1 MELKEDLQTYLGR
14 AKSGLRA
21 KIEYSIELC
30 RKAAKIAP
38 MYDDEGYLW
47 LGFSGGKDSQALY
60 HIAQLSGVKF
70 KAFFSPTSV
79 DPPEVIRFIRKNY
92 PEVEFTPLKK
102 SIYSE
107 FLKRKCLP
115 SMKIRWCCAEF
126 KEKGGANKVVLVGVR
141 NSESVKRSK
150 RKEVEVT
157 DHKFSGDFDGFN
169 EWSEKRRIKKQ
180 KKLAKDKAQFDQF
193 SEHKEQMVTCINGK
207 DKIVVSPII
216 HWSDDDVWEF
226 LNEVVRV
233 PHCEL
238 YDKGRTRI
246 GCIMC
251 PMSKKS
257 QILKDIEEYPHVY
270 EKWVKAIMQ
279 LRKDALFNGSTPP
292 KSGYGIFSNT
302 TVGDSRY
309 LPTEYRGG
317 KMDKLPKRRNE
328 ILTAHLLQ
336 EWGGA
341 IGIIKVTPPTKQK
354 ATTQR
359 TVGGK
364 FFDST
369 DGKCSTVSA
378 QDYDEQIEREV
389 AENIIDWW
397 VSKKS
402 YKQWYADKFLQHTFD
417 FGQE

>member
-38 MYDDEGYLW
+38 MYDDDGYLW
-47 LGFSGGKDSQALY
+47 LGFSGGKDSQAMY

-92 PEVEFTPLKK
+92 PEVEFTPIKK

-115 SMKIRWCCAEF
+115 SMKMRWCCAEF
-126 KEKGGANKVVLVGVR
+126 KEKGGTNKVVLVGVR

-150 RKEVEVT
+150 RKEVEVPGQ
-157 DHKFSGDFDGFN
+157 KFSGDFDGFN

-226 LNEVVRV
+226 LNDVLRV

-279 LRKDALFNGSTPP
+279 LRKEALFNGSTPP
-292 KSGYGIFSNT
+292 KADMEHSQTPQSGIQDTCRLNI
-302 TVGDSRY
+302 
-309 LPTEYRGG
+309 GG
-317 KMDKLPKRRNE
+317 KWTNCQSDGTRFLPPTCCKNGVEQPESTKLP
-328 ILTAHLLQ
+328 
-336 EWGGA
+336 
-341 IGIIKVTPPTKQK
+341 PPRKSDHSK
-354 ATTQR
+354 
-359 TVGGK
+359 
-364 FFDST
+364 
-369 DGKCSTVSA
+369 
-378 QDYDEQIEREV
+378 DYGRQI
-389 AENIIDWW
+389 
-397 VSKKS
+397 
-402 YKQWYADKFLQHTFD
+402 F
-417 FGQE
+417 

>member
-1 MELKEDLQTYLGR
+1 MELKEDLQTYIGR

-21 KIEYSIELC
+21 KIEYSIEQC

-47 LGFSGGKDSQALY
+47 LGFSGGKDSQAMY

-251 PMSKKS
+251 PMSEKS
-257 QILKDIEEYPHVY
+257 QMLKDIEKYPHVY

-279 LRKDALFNGSTPP
+279 LRQEALFNGSTPP
-292 KSGYGIFSNT
+292 KSGYGTFSNT

-309 LPTEYRGG
+309 LPTEYREG
-317 KMDKLPKRRNE
+317 MDKLPKRRKKF
-328 ILTAHLLQ
+328 LTYHSFK
-336 EWGGA
+336 EEDGA
-341 IGIIKVTPPTKQK
+341 VGRITPPQEKTPP
-354 ATTQR
+354 QR

-364 FFDST
+364 FLDST

-402 YKQWYADKFLQHTFD
+402 YKQWYADKFLQHTLD

>member
-150 RKEVEVT
+150 RKEVEVPGQ
-157 DHKFSGDFDGFN
+157 KFSGDFDGFN

-257 QILKDIEEYPHVY
+257 QILKNIEEYPHVY

-279 LRKDALFNGSTPP
+279 LRKDALFNGSTPQ
-292 KSGYGIFSNT
+292 KSGYGTFSNT

-309 LPTEYRGG
+309 LPPEYRGGG

-328 ILTAHLLQ
+328 ILTPPQ
-336 EWGGA
+336 E
-341 IGIIKVTPPTKQK
+341 KTTP
-354 ATTQR
+354 QR
-359 TVGGK
+359 AVGGK

-402 YKQWYADKFLQHTFD
+402 YKQWYADKFLQHTLD
-417 FGQE
+417 FEQE

>member
-60 HIAQLSGVKF
+60 HIAQLAGVKF

-216 HWSDDDVWEF
+216 HWSEDDVWEF
-226 LNEVVRV
+226 LNDVVRV

-270 EKWVKAIMQ
+270 EKWIKAIMQ
-279 LRKDALFNGSTPP
+279 IRKEALFNGSTPP
-292 KSGYGIFSNT
+292 
-302 TVGDSRY
+302 
-309 LPTEYRGG
+309 LPKADLEHSQTQSAEIQNSCRLNIGG
-317 KMDKLPKRRNE
+317 GEMDKLPKQRRAF
-328 ILTAHLLQ
+328 LVAHSLQ
-336 EWGGA
+336 GWGGA
-341 IGIIKVTPPTKQK
+341 ISISKITPPQP
-354 ATTQR
+354 TTQR
-359 TVGGK
+359 TMG
-364 FFDST
+364 
-369 DGKCSTVSA
+369 GKCSTVSA

-402 YKQWYADKFLQHTFD
+402 YKQWYADKFLQHTLFE
-417 FGQE
+417 QE

>member
-14 AKSGLRA
+14 AKKGLRA

-38 MYDDEGYLW
+38 MYNDEGNLW
-47 LGFSGGKDSQALY
+47 LAFSGGKDSQALI
-60 HIAQLSGVKF
+60 HIAQLAGVKF
-70 KAFFSPTSV
+70 KAYFSPTSV

-92 PEVEFTPLKK
+92 PEVEFNPLKK

-126 KEKGGANKVVLVGVR
+126 KEKGGTNKVVLVGVR

-157 DHKFSGDFDGFN
+157 NHKFSGDFDGFN
-169 EWSEKRRIKKQ
+169 EWSEERRIKKQ

-226 LNEVVRV
+226 LNDVVRV

-251 PMSKKS
+251 PMSKRS
-257 QILKDIEEYPHVY
+257 QKLKDIEEYPHVY

-279 LRKDALFNGSTPP
+279 VRKDALFDGSTPP
-292 KSGYGIFSNT
+292 SGYGTFSNT
-302 TVGDSRY
+302 KVGDSRY
-309 LPTEYRGG
+309 LPPEYRGDG
-317 KMDKLPKRRNE
+317 QTAKATENISRLPLVQRGGWVSRQNYPPKEKRPLKGLWAANFS
-328 ILTAHLLQ
+328 IALTANAQ
-336 EWGGA
+336 
-341 IGIIKVTPPTKQK
+341 PPVRR
-354 ATTQR
+354 TTMSR
-359 TVGGK
+359 
-364 FFDST
+364 
-369 DGKCSTVSA
+369 
-378 QDYDEQIEREV
+378 
-389 AENIIDWW
+389 
-397 VSKKS
+397 
-402 YKQWYADKFLQHTFD
+402 
-417 FGQE
+417 

>member
-226 LNEVVRV
+226 LNDVLRV

-279 LRKDALFNGSTPP
+279 LRQEALFNGSTPP
-292 KSGYGIFSNT
+292 QSGYGTFSNT

-309 LPTEYRGG
+309 LPPTCCKNGVEQSEST
-317 KMDKLPKRRNE
+317 KLP
-328 ILTAHLLQ
+328 
-336 EWGGA
+336 
-341 IGIIKVTPPTKQK
+341 PPRKSDHSK
-354 ATTQR
+354 GCGR
-359 TVGGK
+359 
-364 FFDST
+364 
-369 DGKCSTVSA
+369 
-378 QDYDEQIEREV
+378 QI
-389 AENIIDWW
+389 
-397 VSKKS
+397 
-402 YKQWYADKFLQHTFD
+402 F
-417 FGQE
+417 

>member
-1 MELKEDLQTYLGR
+1 MELKEDLQTYLVR
-14 AKSGLRA
+14 AKSELRA

-279 LRKDALFNGSTPP
+279 LRKEALFNGSTPP
-292 KSGYGIFSNT
+292 KADMEHSQTPQSGIQSFC
-302 TVGDSRY
+302 
-309 LPTEYRGG
+309 
-317 KMDKLPKRRNE
+317 RRNIGGGNGQTAKATE
-328 ILTAHLLQ
+328 QDSYRPLVARMGWSNRNQQSYPPPKKKRPLKGLWAANFLTALTANAQ
-336 EWGGA
+336 PS
-341 IGIIKVTPPTKQK
+341 VRR
-354 ATTQR
+354 TTMSR
-359 TVGGK
+359 
-364 FFDST
+364 
-369 DGKCSTVSA
+369 
-378 QDYDEQIEREV
+378 
-389 AENIIDWW
+389 
-397 VSKKS
+397 
-402 YKQWYADKFLQHTFD
+402 
-417 FGQE
+417 

>member
-14 AKSGLRA
+14 AKKGLRA

-38 MYDDEGYLW
+38 MYDDEGNLW
-47 LGFSGGKDSQALY
+47 LAFSGGKDSQALI
-60 HIAQLSGVKF
+60 HIAQLAGVKF
-70 KAFFSPTSV
+70 KAYFSPTSV

-92 PEVEFTPLKK
+92 PEVEFNPLKK

-126 KEKGGANKVVLVGVR
+126 KEKGGTNKVVLVGVR

-157 DHKFSGDFDGFN
+157 NHKFSGDFDGFN
-169 EWSEKRRIKKQ
+169 EWSEERRIKKQ

-226 LNEVVRV
+226 LNDVVRV

-251 PMSKKS
+251 PMSKRS
-257 QILKDIEEYPHVY
+257 QKLKDIEEYPHVY

-279 LRKDALFNGSTPP
+279 VRKDALFDGSTPP
-292 KSGYGIFSNT
+292 QADMEHSQIPKSGIQDTCRLNI
-302 TVGDSRY
+302 
-309 LPTEYRGG
+309 GG
-317 KMDKLPKRRNE
+317 MDKLPKRRKTFLAYHSFKEEDGSVGRITPPKEKRPLKGLWAANFS
-328 ILTAHLLQ
+328 IALTANAQ
-336 EWGGA
+336 
-341 IGIIKVTPPTKQK
+341 PPVRR
-354 ATTQR
+354 TTMSR
-359 TVGGK
+359 
-364 FFDST
+364 
-369 DGKCSTVSA
+369 
-378 QDYDEQIEREV
+378 
-389 AENIIDWW
+389 
-397 VSKKS
+397 
-402 YKQWYADKFLQHTFD
+402 
-417 FGQE
+417 

>member
-150 RKEVEVT
+150 RKEVEVPGQ
-157 DHKFSGDFDGFN
+157 KFSGDFDGFN

-216 HWSDDDVWEF
+216 HWSDDDVCEF

-279 LRKDALFNGSTPP
+279 LRQEALFNGSTPP
-292 KSGYGIFSNT
+292 QSGYGTFSNT

-309 LPTEYRGG
+309 LPPEYRGG
-317 KMDKLPKRRNE
+317 KNGQ
-328 ILTAHLLQ
+328 TA
-336 EWGGA
+336 
-341 IGIIKVTPPTKQK
+341 K
-354 ATTQR
+354 ATERDSYRPQEKATPQR
-359 TVGGK
+359 AVGGK

>member
-47 LGFSGGKDSQALY
+47 LGFSGGKDSQAMY
-60 HIAQLSGVKF
+60 HIAQLAGVKF

-193 SEHKEQMVTCINGK
+193 SEHKEQMVTCINGN

-238 YDKGRTRI
+238 YDKWRTRI

-279 LRKDALFNGSTPP
+279 LRQEALFNGSTPP
-292 KSGYGIFSNT
+292 KSGYGTFSNT

-309 LPTEYRGG
+309 LPPEYRGG
-317 KMDKLPKRRNE
+317 KWTNCQSNGTRFLPPTCCKNGVEQSESTKLPPPRK
-328 ILTAHLLQ
+328 
-336 EWGGA
+336 
-341 IGIIKVTPPTKQK
+341 KTP
-354 ATTQR
+354 QR

-402 YKQWYADKFLQHTFD
+402 YKQWYADKFLQHTLD

>member
-279 LRKDALFNGSTPP
+279 LRKDALFNVSTPP
-292 KSGYGIFSNT
+292 QADMEHSQTQKQGIQGFCRLNIGGGNGQTAKATERESYRPLVARMGRSNQNQQ
-302 TVGDSRY
+302 SY
-309 LPTEYRGG
+309 PPQ
-317 KMDKLPKRRNE
+317 KKKRPLKGLWAANF
-328 ILTAHLLQ
+328 LTALTANAQ
-336 EWGGA
+336 PS
-341 IGIIKVTPPTKQK
+341 VRR
-354 ATTQR
+354 TTMSR
-359 TVGGK
+359 
-364 FFDST
+364 
-369 DGKCSTVSA
+369 
-378 QDYDEQIEREV
+378 
-389 AENIIDWW
+389 
-397 VSKKS
+397 
-402 YKQWYADKFLQHTFD
+402 
-417 FGQE
+417 

>member
-14 AKSGLRA
+14 AKRGLRA

-47 LGFSGGKDSQALY
+47 LAFSGGKDSQALI
-60 HIAQLSGVKF
+60 HIAQLAGVKF
-70 KAFFSPTSV
+70 KAYFSPTSV

-92 PEVEFTPLKK
+92 PEVGFNPLKK

-107 FLKRKCLP
+107 FLKNKCLP

-157 DHKFSGDFDGFN
+157 GYKFSGDFDGFN
-169 EWSEKRRIKKQ
+169 EWSEERRIKKQ
-180 KKLAKDKAQFDQF
+180 KKLDKDKAQFDQF

-216 HWSDDDVWEF
+216 HWSDDDVWDF
-226 LNEVVRV
+226 LNDVVQV

-238 YDKGRTRI
+238 YDKGHTRI

-292 KSGYGIFSNT
+292 SQADMEHSQTPKLGIQDTCRLNTGGWTNCRSNGT
-302 TVGDSRY
+302 RFLS
-309 LPTEYRGG
+309 PTCC
-317 KMDKLPKRRNE
+317 
-328 ILTAHLLQ
+328 
-336 EWGGA
+336 
-341 IGIIKVTPPTKQK
+341 K
-354 ATTQR
+354 A
-359 TVGGK
+359 
-364 FFDST
+364 
-369 DGKCSTVSA
+369 DGKCSTASA
-378 QDYDEQIEREV
+378 QNYDEQIEREV

-397 VSKKS
+397 ISKKS
-402 YKQWYADKFLQHTFD
+402 YKEWYAQKFLQLKINFD
-417 FGQE
+417 EEE

>member
-92 PEVEFTPLKK
+92 PEVEFTPIKK

-226 LNEVVRV
+226 LNDVLRV

-279 LRKDALFNGSTPP
+279 LRKEALFNSSTPP
-292 KSGYGIFSNT
+292 KSGYGTFSNT
-302 TVGDSRY
+302 KAGNSKF
-309 LPTEYRGG
+309 LPPEYRGG
-317 KMDKLPKRRNE
+317 NGQTAKATERDSYRPLVTRMGWSNRNQQSYPPKKKRPLKGLWAANF
-328 ILTAHLLQ
+328 LTALTANAQ
-336 EWGGA
+336 PA
-341 IGIIKVTPPTKQK
+341 VRR
-354 ATTQR
+354 TTMSR
-359 TVGGK
+359 
-364 FFDST
+364 
-369 DGKCSTVSA
+369 
-378 QDYDEQIEREV
+378 
-389 AENIIDWW
+389 
-397 VSKKS
+397 
-402 YKQWYADKFLQHTFD
+402 
-417 FGQE
+417 

>member
-14 AKSGLRA
+14 AKRGLRA

-47 LGFSGGKDSQALY
+47 LAFSGGKDSQALI

-70 KAFFSPTSV
+70 KAYFSPTSV

-92 PEVEFTPLKK
+92 PEVEFNPLQK

-126 KEKGGANKVVLVGVR
+126 KEKGGTNKVVLVGVR

-157 DHKFSGDFDGFN
+157 GRKFSGDFDGFN
-169 EWSEKRRIKKQ
+169 EWSEERRIKKQ
-180 KKLAKDKAQFDQF
+180 RKLAKDKAQFDQF

-226 LNEVVRV
+226 LNDVVRV

-257 QILKDIEEYPHVY
+257 QILKDIEEYPYVY

-279 LRKDALFNGSTPP
+279 VRKEALFNGSTPP
-292 KSGYGIFSNT
+292 QSGYGTFSNT
-302 TVGDSRY
+302 KAGYSRF
-309 LPTEYRGG
+309 LPPEYRGG
-317 KMDKLPKRRNE
+317 EMDKLPKRRNE

-341 IGIIKVTPPTKQK
+341 TGINKVAPKKKRPLKGIWAANFLTALTANAQPPVRR
-354 ATTQR
+354 TTMSR
-359 TVGGK
+359 
-364 FFDST
+364 
-369 DGKCSTVSA
+369 
-378 QDYDEQIEREV
+378 
-389 AENIIDWW
+389 
-397 VSKKS
+397 
-402 YKQWYADKFLQHTFD
+402 
-417 FGQE
+417 

>member
-38 MYDDEGYLW
+38 MYDDEGFLW

-60 HIAQLSGVKF
+60 HIAQLAGVKF

-216 HWSDDDVWEF
+216 HWSEDDVWEF
-226 LNEVVRV
+226 LNDVVRV

-270 EKWVKAIMQ
+270 EKWIKAIMQ
-279 LRKDALFNGSTPP
+279 IRKEALFNGSTPP
-292 KSGYGIFSNT
+292 YPKADLEHSQTQSAEIQNSCRLNI
-302 TVGDSRY
+302 
-309 LPTEYRGG
+309 GG
-317 KMDKLPKRRNE
+317 GEMDKLPKQRRAF
-328 ILTAHLLQ
+328 LVAHSLQ

-341 IGIIKVTPPTKQK
+341 ISISKITPPKP
-354 ATTQR
+354 TTQR
-359 TVGGK
+359 TMGGK

-397 VSKKS
+397 VSKIS
-402 YKQWYADKFLQHTFD
+402 YKQWYADKFLQYTFD
-417 FGQE
+417 FDQE

>member
-47 LGFSGGKDSQALY
+47 LGFSGGKDSQSLY

-115 SMKIRWCCAEF
+115 TMKIRWCCAEF

-279 LRKDALFNGSTPP
+279 LRQDALFNGSTPP
-292 KSGYGIFSNT
+292 KSGYGTFSNT
-302 TVGDSRY
+302 TVGDSRF
-309 LPTEYRGG
+309 LPPEYRGG
-317 KMDKLPKRRNE
+317 KMDKLPKRRK
-328 ILTAHLLQ
+328 IFLTYHSFK
-336 EWGGA
+336 EEDGA
-341 IGIIKVTPPTKQK
+341 VGRITPPQEK
-354 ATTQR
+354 ATTQM

-402 YKQWYADKFLQHTFD
+402 YKQWYADKFLQHTLD

>member
-14 AKSGLRA
+14 AKRGLRA

-38 MYDDEGYLW
+38 MYDEEGYLW
-47 LGFSGGKDSQALY
+47 LAFSGGKDSQALI
-60 HIAQLSGVKF
+60 HIAQLAGVKF
-70 KAFFSPTSV
+70 KAYFSPTSV

-92 PEVEFTPLKK
+92 PEVEFNPLKK

-107 FLKRKCLP
+107 FLKIKCLP

-157 DHKFSGDFDGFN
+157 NHKFSGDFDGFN
-169 EWSEKRRIKKQ
+169 EWSEERRIKKQ

-226 LNEVVRV
+226 LNDVVQV
-233 PHCEL
+233 QHCEL

-279 LRKDALFNGSTPP
+279 VRKDALFDGSTPP
-292 KSGYGIFSNT
+292 QADLEHSQTPKSGIQDTCRLNIGGDGQTAKATEQDSYRPLG
-302 TVGDSRY
+302 VGQSES
-309 LPTEYRGG
+309 T
-317 KMDKLPKRRNE
+317 KLPPKKKRPLKGIWAANFS
-328 ILTAHLLQ
+328 IALTA
-336 EWGGA
+336 
-341 IGIIKVTPPTKQK
+341 
-354 ATTQR
+354 
-359 TVGGK
+359 
-364 FFDST
+364 
-369 DGKCSTVSA
+369 SA
-378 QDYDEQIEREV
+378 QPPVRRTMM
-389 AENIIDWW
+389 
-397 VSKKS
+397 SR
-402 YKQWYADKFLQHTFD
+402 
-417 FGQE
+417 

>member
-47 LGFSGGKDSQALY
+47 LRFSGGKDSQAMY

-70 KAFFSPTSV
+70 KASFSPTSV

-115 SMKIRWCCAEF
+115 SMKMRWCCAEF
-126 KEKGGANKVVLVGVR
+126 KEKVAANKVVLVGVR

-207 DKIVVSPII
+207 DEIVVSPII

-238 YDKGRTRI
+238 YDKGHTRI

-257 QILKDIEEYPHVY
+257 RMLKDIEEYPHVY

-292 KSGYGIFSNT
+292 K
-302 TVGDSRY
+302 
-309 LPTEYRGG
+309 
-317 KMDKLPKRRNE
+317 KKRPLKGLWAANF
-328 ILTAHLLQ
+328 LTALTANAQ
-336 EWGGA
+336 PS
-341 IGIIKVTPPTKQK
+341 VRR
-354 ATTQR
+354 TTMSR
-359 TVGGK
+359 
-364 FFDST
+364 
-369 DGKCSTVSA
+369 
-378 QDYDEQIEREV
+378 
-389 AENIIDWW
+389 
-397 VSKKS
+397 
-402 YKQWYADKFLQHTFD
+402 
-417 FGQE
+417 

>member
-1 MELKEDLQTYLGR
+1 MKLEEDLQTYLVR
-14 AKSGLRA
+14 AKSELRA

-226 LNEVVRV
+226 RNEVVRV

-279 LRKDALFNGSTPP
+279 LRKEALFNGSTPP
-292 KSGYGIFSNT
+292 QSGYGTFSNT
-302 TVGDSRY
+302 TVGDSRF
-309 LPTEYRGG
+309 LPPEYREG
-317 KMDKLPKRRNE
+317 MDKLPKRRNK

-341 IGIIKVTPPTKQK
+341 IGINKVTPPQEK
-354 ATTQR
+354 ATPQR
-359 TVGGK
+359 IMGGK

>member
-38 MYDDEGYLW
+38 MYDDDGYLW

-60 HIAQLSGVKF
+60 HIAQLAGVKF

-226 LNEVVRV
+226 LNDVLRV

-279 LRKDALFNGSTPP
+279 LRQEALFNGPTPP
-292 KSGYGIFSNT
+292 KADMEHSQTPQSGIQSFCRLNI
-302 TVGDSRY
+302 
-309 LPTEYRGG
+309 GG
-317 KMDKLPKRRNE
+317 GEMDKLPKRRNE

-341 IGIIKVTPPTKQK
+341 IGINKVTPQEK

-359 TVGGK
+359 AVGGK

-378 QDYDEQIEREV
+378 QDYDEHIEREV

-402 YKQWYADKFLQHTFD
+402 YKQWYADKFLQHTLD

>member
-14 AKSGLRA
+14 AKRGLRA

-38 MYDDEGYLW
+38 MYDEEGYLW
-47 LGFSGGKDSQALY
+47 LAFSGGKDSQALI
-60 HIAQLSGVKF
+60 HIAQLAGVKF
-70 KAFFSPTSV
+70 KAYFSPTSV

-92 PEVEFTPLKK
+92 PEVEFNPLKK

-107 FLKRKCLP
+107 FLKCKCLP

-157 DHKFSGDFDGFN
+157 SHKFSGDFDGFN
-169 EWSEKRRIKKQ
+169 DWSEKTRIKKQ

-226 LNEVVRV
+226 LNDVVQV

-279 LRKDALFNGSTPP
+279 VRKDG
-292 KSGYGIFSNT
+292 GYRTFPNT
-302 TVGDSRY
+302 AVGDSRY
-309 LPTEYRGG
+309 LPPKYGG
-317 KMDKLPKRRNE
+317 GDKLPKRRNK
-328 ILTAHLLQ
+328 IPIAHCAWVNRNQQRAANFLIALTANAQ
-336 EWGGA
+336 
-341 IGIIKVTPPTKQK
+341 PPVRR
-354 ATTQR
+354 TTMSR
-359 TVGGK
+359 
-364 FFDST
+364 
-369 DGKCSTVSA
+369 
-378 QDYDEQIEREV
+378 
-389 AENIIDWW
+389 
-397 VSKKS
+397 
-402 YKQWYADKFLQHTFD
+402 
-417 FGQE
+417 

>member
-14 AKSGLRA
+14 AKRGLRA

-47 LGFSGGKDSQALY
+47 LAFSGGKDSQALI
-60 HIAQLSGVKF
+60 HIAQLAGVKF
-70 KAFFSPTSV
+70 KAYFSPTSV

-92 PEVEFTPLKK
+92 PEVEFNPLKK

-126 KEKGGANKVVLVGVR
+126 KEKGGTNKVVLVGVR

-157 DHKFSGDFDGFN
+157 NRKFSGDFDGFN
-169 EWSEKRRIKKQ
+169 EWSEERRIKKQ
-180 KKLAKDKAQFDQF
+180 KKLAKDKEQFDQF

-216 HWSDDDVWEF
+216 HWSDDDVWDF
-226 LNEVVRV
+226 LNDVVRV
-233 PHCEL
+233 KHCEL

-257 QILKDIEEYPHVY
+257 QILKDIKEYPHVY

-279 LRKDALFNGSTPP
+279 VRKDALFDGSTPP
-292 KSGYGIFSNT
+292 QADIEHST
-302 TVGDSRY
+302 QQDSRRP
-309 LPTEYRGG
+309 LVARMGWSN
-317 KMDKLPKRRNE
+317 RNQQSYPP
-328 ILTAHLLQ
+328 Q
-336 EWGGA
+336 E
-341 IGIIKVTPPTKQK
+341 K
-354 ATTQR
+354 ATPQR
-359 TVGGK
+359 TMGGK

-369 DGKCSTVSA
+369 DGKCSTASA
-378 QDYDEQIEREV
+378 QNYDEQIEREV

-397 VSKKS
+397 ISKKS
-402 YKQWYADKFLQHTFD
+402 YKEWYAQKFLQLKINFD
-417 FGQE
+417 EEE

>member
-47 LGFSGGKDSQALY
+47 LGFSGGKDSQAMY
-60 HIAQLSGVKF
+60 HIAQLAGVKF
-70 KAFFSPTSV
+70 NAFFSPTSV
-79 DPPEVIRFIRKNY
+79 DPPEVIRFIRKHY

-107 FLKRKCLP
+107 FFKHKCLP
-115 SMKIRWCCAEF
+115 TMKVRWCCAEF

-150 RKEVEVT
+150 RKEVEVPGQ
-157 DHKFSGDFDGFN
+157 KFSGDFDGFN

-226 LNEVVRV
+226 LNDVLRV

-238 YDKGRTRI
+238 YDKGHTRI

-257 QILKDIEEYPHVY
+257 RMLKDIEEYPHVY
-270 EKWVKAIMQ
+270 EKWVKAIMK
-279 LRKDALFNGSTPP
+279 LRKDALFNGSIPPQEKTPP
-292 KSGYGIFSNT
+292 
-302 TVGDSRY
+302 
-309 LPTEYRGG
+309 
-317 KMDKLPKRRNE
+317 
-328 ILTAHLLQ
+328 
-336 EWGGA
+336 
-341 IGIIKVTPPTKQK
+341 
-354 ATTQR
+354 QR

-364 FFDST
+364 FLDST

-378 QDYDEQIEREV
+378 QDYDEQIERVV

-402 YKQWYADKFLQHTFD
+402 YKQWYADKFLQHTLD

>member
-47 LGFSGGKDSQALY
+47 LGFSGGKDSQAMY
-60 HIAQLSGVKF
+60 HIAQLAGVKF

-157 DHKFSGDFDGFN
+157 GRKFSGDFDGFN

-226 LNEVVRV
+226 LNDVLRV
-233 PHCEL
+233 PHCKL

-251 PMSKKS
+251 PMSKIS
-257 QILKDIEEYPHVY
+257 QIKVDIKEYPHVY

-279 LRKDALFNGSTPP
+279 LRQEALFNGSTPP
-292 KSGYGIFSNT
+292 QSGYGTFSNT
-302 TVGDSRY
+302 TVGDSKFLPRESGGRKWTNCQSNGERLLSPTRY
-309 LPTEYRGG
+309 KNGVGRSQST
-317 KMDKLPKRRNE
+317 KLPP
-328 ILTAHLLQ
+328 Q
-336 EWGGA
+336 
-341 IGIIKVTPPTKQK
+341 P
-354 ATTQR
+354 TTQR
-359 TVGGK
+359 TMGGK
-364 FFDST
+364 FLESAN
-369 DGKCSTVSA
+369 GKCSTIGA

-402 YKQWYADKFLQHTFD
+402 YKQWYADKFLQHTLD

>member
-47 LGFSGGKDSQALY
+47 LGFSGGKDSQAMY

-107 FLKRKCLP
+107 FFKHKCLP
-115 SMKIRWCCAEF
+115 TMKIRWCCAEF

-193 SEHKEQMVTCINGK
+193 SEHTEQMVTCINGK

-279 LRKDALFNGSTPP
+279 LRQEALFNGSTPP
-292 KSGYGIFSNT
+292 QSGYGTFSNT
-302 TVGDSRY
+302 TVGDSRF

-317 KMDKLPKRRNE
+317 MDKLPKRRNE

-341 IGIIKVTPPTKQK
+341 IRINKVTPQEK
-354 ATTQR
+354 TTSQR
-359 TVGGK
+359 TMGGK

-402 YKQWYADKFLQHTFD
+402 YKQWYADKFLQHTLD

>member
-107 FLKRKCLP
+107 FFKHKCLP
-115 SMKIRWCCAEF
+115 TMKIRWCCAEF

-150 RKEVEVT
+150 RKEVEVPGQ
-157 DHKFSGDFDGFN
+157 KFSGDFDGFN

-279 LRKDALFNGSTPP
+279 LRQEALFNGSTPP
-292 KSGYGIFSNT
+292 KADMEHSQTPQSGIQDT
-302 TVGDSRY
+302 
-309 LPTEYRGG
+309 YRLNIGG
-317 KMDKLPKRRNE
+317 KWTNCQSDGTRFLPPTCCKNGVEQSESTKLPPPKKKRPLKGLWAANF
-328 ILTAHLLQ
+328 LTALTANAQ
-336 EWGGA
+336 PS
-341 IGIIKVTPPTKQK
+341 VRR
-354 ATTQR
+354 TTMSR
-359 TVGGK
+359 
-364 FFDST
+364 
-369 DGKCSTVSA
+369 
-378 QDYDEQIEREV
+378 
-389 AENIIDWW
+389 
-397 VSKKS
+397 
-402 YKQWYADKFLQHTFD
+402 
-417 FGQE
+417 

>member
-1 MELKEDLQTYLGR
+1 M
-14 AKSGLRA
+14 
-21 KIEYSIELC
+21 
-30 RKAAKIAP
+30 
-38 MYDDEGYLW
+38 
-47 LGFSGGKDSQALY
+47 
-60 HIAQLSGVKF
+60 
-70 KAFFSPTSV
+70 
-79 DPPEVIRFIRKNY
+79 
-92 PEVEFTPLKK
+92 
-102 SIYSE
+102 
-107 FLKRKCLP
+107 
-115 SMKIRWCCAEF
+115 
-126 KEKGGANKVVLVGVR
+126 VLVGVR

-226 LNEVVRV
+226 LNDVLRV

-279 LRKDALFNGSTPP
+279 LRQEALFNGSTPP
-292 KSGYGIFSNT
+292 KADMEHSQTPQSGIQ
-302 TVGDSRY
+302 DSCRLNIGREWTNCQSDGTRF
-309 LPTEYRGG
+309 LP
-317 KMDKLPKRRNE
+317 P
-328 ILTAHLLQ
+328 Q
-336 EWGGA
+336 E
-341 IGIIKVTPPTKQK
+341 K

-359 TVGGK
+359 AVGGK

>member
-226 LNEVVRV
+226 LNDVLRV

-279 LRKDALFNGSTPP
+279 LRQEALFNGSTPP
-292 KSGYGIFSNT
+292 KADMEHSQTPQSGIQDSHRPLVARMGWSN
-302 TVGDSRY
+302 
-309 LPTEYRGG
+309 
-317 KMDKLPKRRNE
+317 RNQQSYPP
-328 ILTAHLLQ
+328 Q
-336 EWGGA
+336 E
-341 IGIIKVTPPTKQK
+341 K

-359 TVGGK
+359 AVGGK

>member
-1 MELKEDLQTYLGR
+1 MELKEDLQAYLGR

-47 LGFSGGKDSQALY
+47 LGFSGGKDSQAMY

-126 KEKGGANKVVLVGVR
+126 KEKGGVNKVVLVGVR

-279 LRKDALFNGSTPP
+279 LRKEALFNGSTPP
-292 KSGYGIFSNT
+292 QSGYGTFSNT
-302 TVGDSRY
+302 TVGDSKF
-309 LPTEYRGG
+309 LPPEYRGG
-317 KMDKLPKRRNE
+317 KWTNCQSDGTRFLPPTCCKNGVEQSESTKLP
-328 ILTAHLLQ
+328 
-336 EWGGA
+336 
-341 IGIIKVTPPTKQK
+341 PPRKSDHSK
-354 ATTQR
+354 GCGR
-359 TVGGK
+359 
-364 FFDST
+364 
-369 DGKCSTVSA
+369 
-378 QDYDEQIEREV
+378 QI
-389 AENIIDWW
+389 
-397 VSKKS
+397 
-402 YKQWYADKFLQHTFD
+402 F
-417 FGQE
+417 

>member
-38 MYDDEGYLW
+38 MYDDEGNLW
-47 LGFSGGKDSQALY
+47 LGFSGGKDSQAMY
-60 HIAQLSGVKF
+60 HIAQLAGVKF
-70 KAFFSPTSV
+70 NAFFSPTSV
-79 DPPEVIRFIRKNY
+79 D

-107 FLKRKCLP
+107 FFKHKCLP
-115 SMKIRWCCAEF
+115 TMKVRWCCAEF

-150 RKEVEVT
+150 RKEVEVPGQ
-157 DHKFSGDFDGFN
+157 KFSGDFDGFN

-226 LNEVVRV
+226 LNDVLRV

-238 YDKGRTRI
+238 YDKGHTRI

-251 PMSKKS
+251 PLSKKS
-257 QILKDIEEYPHVY
+257 RMLKDIEEYPHVY

-279 LRKDALFNGSTPP
+279 LRKDALFNGSIPPQEKTPP
-292 KSGYGIFSNT
+292 
-302 TVGDSRY
+302 
-309 LPTEYRGG
+309 
-317 KMDKLPKRRNE
+317 
-328 ILTAHLLQ
+328 
-336 EWGGA
+336 
-341 IGIIKVTPPTKQK
+341 
-354 ATTQR
+354 QR

-364 FFDST
+364 FLDST

-402 YKQWYADKFLQHTFD
+402 YKQWYADKFLQHTLD
-417 FGQE
+417 FEQE

>member
-60 HIAQLSGVKF
+60 HIAQLAGVKF

-79 DPPEVIRFIRKNY
+79 DPPEVIRFIRTNY

-193 SEHKEQMVTCINGK
+193 SEHTEQMVTCINGK

-216 HWSDDDVWEF
+216 HWSEDDVWEF
-226 LNEVVRV
+226 LNDVVRV

-251 PMSKKS
+251 PMSKIS
-257 QILKDIEEYPHVY
+257 QIKVDIKEYPHVY
-270 EKWVKAIMQ
+270 EKWIKAIMQ
-279 LRKDALFNGSTPP
+279 LRKEALFNGSTPP
-292 KSGYGIFSNT
+292 KADMEHSQTPQSGIQDTCRLNM
-302 TVGDSRY
+302 
-309 LPTEYRGG
+309 RGG
-317 KMDKLPKRRNE
+317 KWINCQSDGKYFLPTTRSKKRM
-328 ILTAHLLQ
+328 
-336 EWGGA
+336 GA
-341 IGIIKVTPPTKQK
+341 VGRITPPRKK
-354 ATTQR
+354 TTQR

-402 YKQWYADKFLQHTFD
+402 YKQWYADKFLQHTLD
-417 FGQE
+417 FEQE

>member
-47 LGFSGGKDSQALY
+47 LGFSGGKDSQAMY

-257 QILKDIEEYPHVY
+257 HILKDIEEYPHVY
-270 EKWVKAIMQ
+270 EKWVKAIMK
-279 LRKDALFNGSTPP
+279 LRQEALFNGSTPP
-292 KSGYGIFSNT
+292 KKADMEHSQTPQSGIQDTCRMNIGGEWTNCQSDGTRF
-302 TVGDSRY
+302 
-309 LPTEYRGG
+309 LP
-317 KMDKLPKRRNE
+317 P
-328 ILTAHLLQ
+328 Q
-336 EWGGA
+336 E
-341 IGIIKVTPPTKQK
+341 K
-354 ATTQR
+354 ATPQR
-359 TVGGK
+359 IMGGK

-397 VSKKS
+397 ISKKS
-402 YKQWYADKFLQHTFD
+402 YKQWYADKFLQHTLD

>member
-21 KIEYSIELC
+21 KMEYSIELC
-30 RKAAKIAP
+30 LKAAKIAP

-60 HIAQLSGVKF
+60 HIAQLAGVKF

-79 DPPEVIRFIRKNY
+79 DPPEVIRFIRTNY

-107 FLKRKCLP
+107 FVKRKCLP

-126 KEKGGANKVVLVGVR
+126 KEKGGTNKVVLVGVR

-193 SEHKEQMVTCINGK
+193 SEHTEQMVTCIDGK

-216 HWSDDDVWEF
+216 HWSEDDVWEF
-226 LNEVVRV
+226 LNDVVRV

-251 PMSKKS
+251 PMSKIS
-257 QILKDIEEYPHVY
+257 QIKVDIKEYPHVY

-279 LRKDALFNGSTPP
+279 LRKEALFNGSTPP
-292 KSGYGIFSNT
+292 KADMEHSQTPQSGIQDTCRLNN
-302 TVGDSRY
+302 
-309 LPTEYRGG
+309 RGG
-317 KMDKLPKRRNE
+317 KWTNCQSNGERFLSPTRYKNGVEQSESTKLP
-328 ILTAHLLQ
+328 
-336 EWGGA
+336 
-341 IGIIKVTPPTKQK
+341 PPIDHSKEYG
-354 ATTQR
+354 R
-359 TVGGK
+359 
-364 FFDST
+364 
-369 DGKCSTVSA
+369 
-378 QDYDEQIEREV
+378 QI
-389 AENIIDWW
+389 
-397 VSKKS
+397 
-402 YKQWYADKFLQHTFD
+402 F
-417 FGQE
+417 

>member
-47 LGFSGGKDSQALY
+47 LGFSGGKDSQAMY

-70 KAFFSPTSV
+70 NAFFSPTSV

-226 LNEVVRV
+226 LNDVLRV

-279 LRKDALFNGSTPP
+279 LRKEALFNVSTPP
-292 KSGYGIFSNT
+292 PSGYGTFSNT
-302 TVGDSRY
+302 KAGDSRF
-309 LPTEYRGG
+309 LPLEYRGG
-317 KMDKLPKRRNE
+317 GWTNCQSDGTRFLPPICCKNGVGQSESTKLPPPKKKRPLKGLWAANFWTA
-328 ILTAHLLQ
+328 LTANAQ
-336 EWGGA
+336 PS
-341 IGIIKVTPPTKQK
+341 VRR
-354 ATTQR
+354 TTMSR
-359 TVGGK
+359 
-364 FFDST
+364 
-369 DGKCSTVSA
+369 
-378 QDYDEQIEREV
+378 
-389 AENIIDWW
+389 
-397 VSKKS
+397 
-402 YKQWYADKFLQHTFD
+402 
-417 FGQE
+417 